1 MNFWK
6 TKTGLVTIV
15 ALLIALGAA
24 SAWRAKMR
32 ADNQH
37 AQQTMQRIEQDVKK
51 SIENATR
58 GIRMCPLSDPDCNN
72 RDSDAKR

>member
-32 ADNQH
+32 ADNRD
-37 AQQTMQRIEQDVKK
+37 AQQTKQRIEQDVKS
-51 SIENATR
+51 SIERATK
-58 GIRMCPLSDPDCNN
+58 GIKMCPLSDPDCNR
-72 RDSDAKR
+72 RDGDAKR

>member
-1 MNFWK
+1 MNSWK

-37 AQQTMQRIEQDVKK
+37 AQQTKQRIEQDVKK
-51 SIENATR
+51 SIENATKS
-58 GIRMCPLSDPDCNN
+58 IRMCPLSDPDCDR
-72 RDSDAKR
+72 RDGDAKR